1 MGLTEYIIVAEG
13 YVTTYGRTWG
23 IALDIYGNYEGLGSW
38 DCGFNER
45 FWLAVL

>member
-1 MGLTEYIIVAEG
+1 MDLIEYVLIAEG
-13 YVTTYGRTWG
+13 FKCEYDSTKWISMDVYG
-23 IALDIYGNYEGLGSW
+23 DYDSLGSW

>member
-1 MGLTEYIIVAEG
+1 MRLMEYIIVAEG
-13 YVTTYGRTWG
+13 YDTKYDSTEWISLDVYG
-23 IALDIYGNYEGLGSW
+23 DYDSLGSW